1 MTATGGVSGTF
12 ASLVDNT
19 NLPANFTSSL
29 SYDANDAYLN
39 VRLGYTTPSG
49 LNANQQAVANT
60 LTNFFKAAGGI
71 PLVFGTLSPSGLS
84 QAWARSGAFRRCWG
98 SPVLPTISSNC
109 RTASALRFALRKNPP
124 YPAGFLCL
132 KETAPARGA
141 SWGRLGDV
149 PRD

>member
-1 MTATGGVSGTF
+1 MSGTF

-60 LTNFFKAAGGI
+60 LTNFFNAAGGI
-71 PLVFGTLSPSGLS
+71 PLVFGTLSPSVSLS
-84 QAWARSGAFRRCWG
+84 ETQSG
-98 SPVLPTISSNC
+98 
-109 RTASALRFALRKNPP
+109 
-124 YPAGFLCL
+124 
-132 KETAPARGA
+132 
-141 SWGRLGDV
+141 
-149 PRD
+149 